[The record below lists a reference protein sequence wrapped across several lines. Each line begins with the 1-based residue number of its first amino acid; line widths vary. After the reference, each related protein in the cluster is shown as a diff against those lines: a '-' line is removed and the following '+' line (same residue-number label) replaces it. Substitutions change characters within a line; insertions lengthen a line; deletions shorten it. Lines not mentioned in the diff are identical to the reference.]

1 MYVPSTIT
9 MGVIGSTRATM
20 SMEIEYER
28 QVLKSAS
35 TNIYGIALDSEMAPD
50 ARFYDLLRPS
60 LKEYHL
66 RTQSTIRRKK

>member
-20 SMEIEYER
+20 SMEVEYER

-35 TNIYGIALDSEMAPD
+35 TNIYGIALDSESPSEFPNRD
-50 ARFYDLLRPS
+50 GSRCDLLRPS
-60 LKEYHL
+60 LKENNDA
-66 RTQSTIRRKK
+66 TVTV